1 MTTRVALAAAGAA
14 ALAAAPAPALAAQ
27 VQNPG
32 PIRFAVTGGSLKLA
46 GQSVNLANK
55 RFVLAGTVTRA
66 GRIRLPAA
74 RAVLPP
80 FALTGSFSAYKI
92 ALHAGSAT
100 GALRPGTGALSI
112 TLPIWVALSGP
123 AIPAGCAA
131 GSAAAPIVLKLSGGG
146 RPATSTLPPSGT
158 RLARVTVSDR
168 RFAIPSVA
176 GCGDPMTGVINTA
189 LGLPSAA
196 GASSIT
202 LVMKL
207 ATPLRIG

>member
-1 MTTRVALAAAGAA
+1 MTTRVVLAAAGAA

-131 GSAAAPIVLKLSGGG
+131 GSAAAPIVLKLSGVG
-146 RPATSTLPPSGT
+146 RASGAGAARGT
-158 RLARVTVSDR
+158 PVARVSVSDR

-196 GASSIT
+196 GTSSIT